1 MYTVLSV
8 NDSLENNAQLWE
20 KVGSIE
26 HKNFVPYLAKSK
38 GTCRFKAD
46 ADFRKVKVI
55 VIIDIVPYVGEV
67 TNKQLKEELTKHM
80 K

>member
-1 MYTVLSV
+1 MYPVLSV
-8 NDSLENNAQLWE
+8 NDSLENNAQRWE

-46 ADFRKVKVI
+46 ADFRKVEVI
-55 VIIDIVPYVGEV
+55 VIINPILGDVRDVRSLGGAG
-67 TNKQLKEELTKHM
+67 
-80 K
+80 